1 MVLRPARVRA
11 YGPESPPRGRRLKVP
26 SCIEGGALLAVRGV
40 EGVSAREVG
49 RVIREMVRAGEL
61 EERDGVLHKR
71 T

>member
-1 MVLRPARVRA
+1 M
-11 YGPESPPRGRRLKVP
+11 RRL
-26 SCIEGGALLAVRGV
+26 IGERWRANGGGGARLREVWADAWV

-49 RVIREMVRAGEL
+49 RVIREMGRAGEL